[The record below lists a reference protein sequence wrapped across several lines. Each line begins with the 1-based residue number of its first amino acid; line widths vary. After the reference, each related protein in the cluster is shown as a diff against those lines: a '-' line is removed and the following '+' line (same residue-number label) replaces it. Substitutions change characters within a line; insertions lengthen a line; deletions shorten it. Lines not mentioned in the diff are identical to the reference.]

1 MTNAALKTIAA
12 LFALLSTFCIITL
25 PLTLSHLS
33 LDVFILRTTPIWDTK
48 VSSALEIWGEVTD
61 ILLAVAG
68 WIVAVKLWRLN
79 SRGRW
84 LAMVLLADIL
94 ALMAAQAVLRP
105 NGSVM
110 SAVLIAF
117 AVLLA
122 LVVLGS
128 GRAKMLFASVA
139 A

>member
-1 MTNAALKTIAA
+1 L
-12 LFALLSTFCIITL
+12 TFSHL
-25 PLTLSHLS
+25 PL
-33 LDVFILRTTPIWDTK
+33 DVTILRTTPISETK
-48 VSSALEIWGEVTD
+48 LSSALEIWGEVTV

-128 GRAKMLFASVA
+128 GRAKMLFASG
-139 A
+139 

>member
-68 WIVAVKLWRLN
+68 WVVAVKLWKLN
-79 SRGRW
+79 RAGRW
-84 LAMVLLADIL
+84 VAIVLLVDVL
-94 ALMAAQAVLRP
+94 GLMTAQAVLRP
-105 NGSVM
+105 NDSV
-110 SAVLIAF
+110 L
-117 AVLLA
+117 
-122 LVVLGS
+122 
-128 GRAKMLFASVA
+128 SVGVI
-139 A
+139 